1 MADFYDID
9 RAAKRNPGSSIYN
22 LLNKVAIEDA
32 TQTSLNTATGRTSID
47 TETVEF
53 WRGVITVARAMK
65 ESRTYEGIPIPESG
79 AITSVT
85 VTDGGTESIKPT
97 SSSEV
102 WLVNGISLDNCT
114 MAIFDGTQAVPI
126 ADVKDI
132 RTPFYVTE
140 KLFIAFS
147 NGSGSEQ
154 TPSIAYHK
162 VSL

>member
-1 MADFYDID
+1 M
-9 RAAKRNPGSSIYN
+9 
-22 LLNKVAIEDA
+22 
-32 TQTSLNTATGRTSID
+32 TQLNTATARTAID
-47 TETVEF
+47 TSAIDF
-53 WRGVITVARAMK
+53 WKGVLTVAHTMK
-65 ESRTYEGIPIPESG
+65 ASRTYEGLPIPETG

-97 SSSEV
+97 SSTEV
-102 WLVNGISLDNCT
+102 WLVQGISLDNCT

-126 ADVKDI
+126 SDVKDI
-132 RTPFYVTE
+132 QTPFYITE

-162 VSL
+162 VGL